1 MNDESLAPFRRV
13 NPLYGWKWL
22 SSGWDIFKQNPPL
35 WLSLMAI
42 YFFGTLFLM
51 AIPGIGP
58 LIFFLIVPGVQAGCL
73 LACRDLEK
81 GQELEI
87 NHLVAG
93 FKAAAKPL
101 VALGSIGFAA
111 SMTTLFL
118 LVLGWKEKFG
128 EILQLVTADTLDFV
142 AIEVAMLALTTPLVI
157 AAGIFT
163 LFAMAMWFAPALI
176 VFRQVRPFQAL
187 VLSLRAMAANFWP
200 FLVYSILLILLDIAI
215 SLVARIIV
223 SLIAGIAGGLAGNLA
238 FVLMAFP
245 IVFLFFAL
253 MIGGIYQ
260 GYKDIFEYETPADVK
275 SGDSAA

>member
-1 MNDESLAPFRRV
+1 MNDEIEIPFRRV

-22 SSGWDIFKQNPPL
+22 NAGWVMFKQNPPL
-35 WLSLMAI
+35 WLSVMAI

-73 LACRDLEK
+73 MACRDMEK

-87 NHLVAG
+87 GHLLAG
-93 FKAAAKPL
+93 FKTAAKPL
-101 VALGSIGFAA
+101 VALGSISFAA
-111 SMTTLFL
+111 SMLTLFL
-118 LVLGWKEKFG
+118 LVVGWKEQFG
-128 EILQLVTADTLDFV
+128 VILELVTADTLDM
-142 AIEVAMLALTTPLVI
+142 VAMETAVLALTVPLMVG
-157 AAGIFT
+157 ATIFT

-176 VFRQVRPFQAL
+176 VFRNERPLQAL
-187 VLSLRAMAANFWP
+187 SLSLRAMTANFWP
-200 FLVYSILLILLDIAI
+200 FLVYSLLLILLDIAI

-253 MIGGIYQ
+253 IIGGIYE
-260 GYKDIFEYETPADVK
+260 GYKDIFEYKPQQDDLPQANAD
-275 SGDSAA
+275 